1 MRKTTSIY
9 FKMGNNLY
17 TTLINKNSIK
27 KFKLLMT
34 SYSID
39 TEIVEPI
46 EHKKYQFISIDTILL
61 DAYNNLSNPLAKNI
75 LISLMAQNI
84 DDPISKIY

>member
-34 SYSID
+34 GYSID
-39 TEIVEPI
+39 TEIIEPI
-46 EHKKYQFISIDTILL
+46 EYKKYQFISIDTILL

>member
-39 TEIVEPI
+39 TKIVEPI

-61 DAYNNLSNPLAKNI
+61 DAYNSLSNPLAKNI